1 MFVKR
6 KSGFNQTLEKVAFRG
21 REGGHECISRNTPNF
36 KLLHRQSR
44 LQSVH
49 SVHSFL
55 GNYAKYQKEED
66 RQGSATS
73 SAAEGKSVRAVAKSH
88 DICHVTLYRFH
99 KKRLRLEG
107 SKSPQRVGYWTPKK
121 VFSTEQEMLLRDYLM
136 EAADL
141 YYGLSSK
148 EPSISSPTNHTLS
161 TTTSS
166 NN

>member
-1 MFVKR
+1 M
-6 KSGFNQTLEKVAFRG
+6 T
-21 REGGHECISRNTPNF
+21 GGPGT
-36 KLLHRQSR
+36 
-44 LQSVH
+44 V
-49 SVHSFL
+49 
-55 GNYAKYQKEED
+55 YAKYQKEED

-73 SAAEGKSVRAVAKSH
+73 SAAEGH

-99 KKRLRLEG
+99 KKRLRLESQG

-148 EPSISSPTNHTLS
+148 EAGLHN
-161 TTTSS
+161 
-166 NN
+166 